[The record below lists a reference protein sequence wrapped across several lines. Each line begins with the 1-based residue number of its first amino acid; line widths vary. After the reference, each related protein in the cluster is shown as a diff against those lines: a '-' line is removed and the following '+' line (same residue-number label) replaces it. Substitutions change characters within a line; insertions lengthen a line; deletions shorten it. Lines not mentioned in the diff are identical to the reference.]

1 MKITKI
7 NEKRIGLN
15 LNPKHE
21 IKEPKQKHKC
31 YNKKH
36 KACKT
41 KIQKKFIVMKL
52 KNINTKK

>member
-36 KACKT
+36 KVCKT
-41 KIQKKFIVMKL
+41 KIQKKL
-52 KNINTKK
+52 L